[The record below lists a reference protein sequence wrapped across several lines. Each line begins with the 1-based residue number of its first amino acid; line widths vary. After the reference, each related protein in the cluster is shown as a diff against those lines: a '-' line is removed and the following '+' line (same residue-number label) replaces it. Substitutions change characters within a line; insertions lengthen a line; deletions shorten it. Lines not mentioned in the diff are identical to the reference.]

1 MMSTIKALLVRF
13 CCVVFSSLFVVT
25 ASTAQDE
32 RLFTLGT
39 GNPEG
44 TALTNVTVQVFQPS
58 LRKHSNGNL
67 DVKVFFNGS
76 QCSEQACGE
85 HVRLGQLDIGQ
96 VSSGNMG
103 AFGSTFNMVV
113 LPYLFK
119 DRPSASRVLNDWLVK
134 EMRERVEG
142 EMGFYL
148 LALTPAGGF
157 RHLDNSAREV
167 RVPADLKGIKV
178 RVTKSPTEFSL
189 IKSWGATAVPYDWP
203 QLYHGLQTG
212 VVEGMYIPDPYF
224 YNMKF
229 HEVVGHITH
238 TGGAIVVYSHI
249 MDAKRFRALPEASQK
264 AIDMAADDMQRES
277 FAIDAAWIKKKESE
291 VPPGRV
297 AVYKPTPDEMKL
309 WYKGATDAWLAVK
322 GSFDTVLAR
331 RILED
336 QGQTELIEDLEGAGA
351 L

>member
-1 MMSTIKALLVRF
+1 MATIKTFLVWSFCVLVLVLLSVN
-13 CCVVFSSLFVVT
+13 VSI
-25 ASTAQDE
+25 AQDKKT
-32 RLFTLGT
+32 LMLGT
-39 GNPEG
+39 GNPKG

-67 DVKVFFNGS
+67 DVKIFFNGS

-103 AFGSTFNMVV
+103 AFGPTFNMIV

-119 DRPSASRVLNDWLVK
+119 DRPSASKVLNGWLVK
-134 EMRERVEG
+134 EMRKRVEAD
-142 EMGFYL
+142 MGFYL
-148 LALTPAGGF
+148 LGLTPAGGF
-157 RHLDNSAREV
+157 RHLDNSVKEV
-167 RVPADLKGIKV
+167 RVPEDLKGVKI

-189 IKSWGATAVPYDWP
+189 LKAWGATAVPYDWP
-203 QLYHGLQTG
+203 QLYQGIQMG
-212 VVEGMYIPDPYF
+212 VVQGMYIPDPYF

-238 TGGAIVVYSHI
+238 TGGAIVVYSHV
-249 MDAKRFRALPEASQK
+249 MDAKRFRKLPNASQK
-264 AIDMAADDMQRES
+264 AINMAADDMQRKS
-277 FAIDAAWIKKKESE
+277 FPIDAAWIKKKESE

-297 AVYKPTPDEMKL
+297 TVYKPTAAEMKL
-309 WYKGATDAWLAVK
+309 WYKGATAAWLAVK
-322 GSFDTVLAR
+322 GSFDTALAR

-336 QGQTELIEDLEGAGA
+336 QGQTELIQNLEKAGA

>member
-1 MMSTIKALLVRF
+1 MGIIKTFLVWSVCVLSSALLVA
-13 CCVVFSSLFVVT
+13 T
-25 ASTAQDE
+25 ASNAQDKKT
-32 RLFTLGT
+32 LTLGT

-44 TALTNVTVQVFQPS
+44 TALTNVTVQVFQPA

-76 QCSEQACGE
+76 QCSEQSCGE

-119 DRPSASRVLNDWLVK
+119 DRPSASRVLNGWLVK
-134 EMRERVEG
+134 EMRQRVEA

-148 LALTPAGGF
+148 LGLTPAGGF
-157 RHLDNSAREV
+157 RHLDNSAKEV
-167 RVPADLKGIKV
+167 RVPADLKGVKI

-189 IKSWGATAVPYDWP
+189 LKAWGATAVPYDWP
-203 QLYHGLQTG
+203 QLYQGIQMG
-212 VVEGMYIPDPYF
+212 VVQGMYIPDPYF

-238 TGGAIVVYSHI
+238 TGGAIVVYSHV
-249 MDAKRFRALPEASQK
+249 MDAKRFRKLPESTQK
-264 AIDMAADDMQRES
+264 AINMAADDMQRES
-277 FAIDAAWIKKKESE
+277 FAIDATWIKKKESE

-297 AVYKPTPDEMKL
+297 SIYKPTPDEMKL
-309 WYKGATDAWLAVK
+309 WYAGATDAWLAVK
-322 GSFDTVLAR
+322 GSFDTALAR

-336 QGQTELIEDLEGAGA
+336 QGQTELIQNLVKAGA